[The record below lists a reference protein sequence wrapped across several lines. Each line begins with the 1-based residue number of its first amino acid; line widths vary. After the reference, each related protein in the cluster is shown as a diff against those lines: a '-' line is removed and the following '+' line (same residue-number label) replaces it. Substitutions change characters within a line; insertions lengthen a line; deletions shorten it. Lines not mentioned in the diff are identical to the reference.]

1 VSVRAFRPV
10 KPRVGCFCLAVPLV
24 THGVCDTIG
33 ITLLCLGKYPGLQAV
48 QKIGPERSGLGRD
61 RLGRGDS
68 VSYIEKNLVPGE
80 TVVYKTR
87 LHWVVMLWHIVLSVL
102 LLELPALAL
111 LFYAF
116 SHRQELQPRTQ
127 HLMLGAGIAL
137 LLISAMVISVGAIR
151 RNATEM
157 AVTNR
162 RVVVKTGLVA
172 RKTIEMLLN
181 KIESIEVNESG
192 IGRVLGYGSITL
204 IGTGGTSEPFHLMA
218 KPLEFRNRVQQE
230 IEKIRDQKP

>member
-1 VSVRAFRPV
+1 M
-10 KPRVGCFCLAVPLV
+10 
-24 THGVCDTIG
+24 
-33 ITLLCLGKYPGLQAV
+33 
-48 QKIGPERSGLGRD
+48 
-61 RLGRGDS
+61 
-68 VSYIEKNLVPGE
+68 SYIEKNLVPGE
-80 TVVYKTR
+80 TVVYQTR
-87 LHWVVMLWHIVLSVL
+87 LHWVVMLWHIVLSVV

-116 SHRQELQPRTQ
+116 THEQQLEPRTL
-127 HLMLGAGIAL
+127 HLMQGGGIAM
-137 LLISAMVISVGAIR
+137 LLISSVVIAVGAIR

-162 RVVVKTGLVA
+162 RVVVKTGLAA

-181 KIESIEVNESG
+181 KIESIEVNETG
-192 IGRVLGYGSITL
+192 MGRVLGYGSITL

-230 IEKIRDQKP
+230 IEKISGPRAASGEKANS

>member
-1 VSVRAFRPV
+1 
-10 KPRVGCFCLAVPLV
+10 
-24 THGVCDTIG
+24 
-33 ITLLCLGKYPGLQAV
+33 
-48 QKIGPERSGLGRD
+48 
-61 RLGRGDS
+61 
-68 VSYIEKNLVPGE
+68 VSYIEKTLVPGE
-80 TVVYKTR
+80 TVVYQTR

-111 LFYAF
+111 LFFAF
-116 SHRQELQPRTQ
+116 THRDTEPRTL
-127 HLMLGAGIAL
+127 HLMQGGGIAL
-137 LLISAMVISVGAIR
+137 LLISGIVIAVGAIR

-162 RVVVKTGLVA
+162 RVVVKTGLAA

-192 IGRVLGYGSITL
+192 LGRVLGYGSITL

-218 KPLEFRNRVQQE
+218 GPLEFRNQVQQQ
-230 IEKIRDQKP
+230 IERKGGAPNFPSS